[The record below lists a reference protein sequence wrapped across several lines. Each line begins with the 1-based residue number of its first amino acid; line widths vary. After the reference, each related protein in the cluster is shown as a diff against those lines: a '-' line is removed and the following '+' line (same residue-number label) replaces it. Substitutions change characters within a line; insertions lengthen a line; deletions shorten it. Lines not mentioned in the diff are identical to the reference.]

1 MTRQIGGMELE
12 GSTVLIL
19 GGAGLV
25 GEAVARALLPQ
36 GPRRVV
42 IAGLTREEAEES
54 VQELRAE
61 FPAGPPPSIP
71 TGGTCSSRRR

>member
-1 MTRQIGGMELE
+1 MTRQVGGVDLK

-25 GEAVARALLPQ
+25 GEAVARALMAQ

-54 VQELRAE
+54 VEELKEE
-61 FPAGPPPSIP
+61 FQGSLRESGVVYVRDDAV
-71 TGGTCSSRRR
+71 